1 MSIETPLATFE
12 FRRGNLAGS
21 HLSLFNACLVH
32 RSAERFETI
41 HLDRVG
47 ALGVAFE
54 RETGRIAWGCG
65 LLFLA
70 GLLIALYFPLR
81 LLIASLA
88 GEVSAQLQGTFLPMA
103 LRALEFLVS
112 LLPVAGV
119 ALAVWGIAWLTLG
132 LIGET
137 VVRVAIAPIE
147 RVFASR
153 GRDPLLFE
161 FAESVAAQ
169 IAKRG

>member
-1 MSIETPLATFE
+1 VSNETPLATFE
-12 FRRGNLAGS
+12 FRRGDLVGS
-21 HLSLFNACLVH
+21 HLSLFKACLVH

-65 LLFLA
+65 LLFIA
-70 GLLIALYFPLR
+70 GLLIAIYFPLR
-81 LLIASLA
+81 MLIATTA
-88 GEVSAQLQGTFLPMA
+88 GEVTAQLQGTFLPMA
-103 LRALEFLVS
+103 LRALDFLAS
-112 LLPVAGV
+112 LLPFAGI
-119 ALAVWGIAWLTLG
+119 ALAVWGVAWLTLG
-132 LIGET
+132 VIGET
-137 VVRVAIAPIE
+137 VVRVVIAPVE